1 MMEGSLKGCND
12 TDTKSALQSINNEE
26 TFGGRE
32 KMNLQDTTTLHNG
45 VEMPWFGLGVFK
57 VEEGPEL
64 VNAVKVAIKHGYRSI
79 DTAAIYEN
87 EEGVGQGIREG
98 LKEAGISR
106 EDLFVTSKVWNADLG
121 YESAIAAYEESL
133 KKLGLEYLDL
143 YLIHWPV
150 EGKYKEAWRALE
162 TLYKQ
167 GKVKAIGVSNFQIH
181 HLKDLMEDAEVKPMV
196 NQVEC
201 HPRLTQ
207 KEVQAFC
214 KEQGIQLEA
223 WSPLMQGEL
232 LDNDILQAIAT
243 KHGKSVAQVILRW
256 DLQNGIVTIPKSTKE
271 HRIVENST
279 VFDFELTEEEMIQ
292 IDGLNQ
298 NHRVGPDPDNFDF

>member
-1 MMEGSLKGCND
+1 MVK
-12 TDTKSALQSINNEE
+12 
-26 TFGGRE
+26 
-32 KMNLQDTTTLHNG
+32 NLQDTTTLHNG
-45 VEMPWFGLGVFK
+45 VKMPWFGLGVFK

-121 YESAIAAYEESL
+121 YESTIAAYEKSL

-162 TLYKQ
+162 TLYKE

-232 LDNDILQAIAT
+232 LDNDVLQAIAT

-279 VFDFELTEEEMIQ
+279 VFDFELTEEEMNQ